1 MATVR
6 RFFPRSLELMIV
18 IEQWVGLITEV
29 GPILK
34 DYFEIDVSNSLPEFL
49 DRVAECCSIQ
59 EYWMLSIG
67 GIPLWQIIMYFHT
80 FI

>member
-1 MATVR
+1 
-6 RFFPRSLELMIV
+6 MIV
-18 IEQWVGLITEV
+18 IEQWVQRIAEV
-29 GPILK
+29 YPKLQ
-34 DYFEIDVSNSLPEFL
+34 DNMEIDLLDSLPEFL